1 MLRSYEAIL
10 DHNHLRWQGELP
22 DVREARVIV
31 TILEPS
37 PRVPTPRRQPAPG
50 IAGKGSTLG
59 DLVEP
64 IVATQDWECLK

>member
-22 DVREARVIV
+22 GVSEARVIV

-37 PRVPTPRRQPAPG
+37 PRASAARRQPAPA
-50 IAGKGSTLG
+50 IVGKGSTLG

-64 IVATQDWECLK
+64 IVAAQDWECLK